1 MLSTSMTMPSP
12 WHVRSFAS
20 VKLSL
25 TRIAQRPSR
34 EGNVTAVEGA
44 TLAPGDGVVPAGLV
58 VAGRARGKNRP
69 GRRPPRP
76 ERTRR
81 GRGGSAPR
89 LVALSQG
96 YTAAARPGFPQ
107 TRTMR
112 EEAVRIDDRL

>member
-1 MLSTSMTMPSP
+1 MTMPSP

-58 VAGRARGKNRP
+58 VAGGAGAGEEPARQATTAARTNTTGASRQRPPLSRIVARLYSRP
-69 GRRPPRP
+69 GGWGPADPPDARRR
-76 ERTRR
+76 
-81 GRGGSAPR
+81 
-89 LVALSQG
+89 
-96 YTAAARPGFPQ
+96 
-107 TRTMR
+107 
-112 EEAVRIDDRL
+112 